1 MIDSTTELPFRLRSP
16 FRKKLRKW
24 SCPVFYNFNFRHL
37 GRPSA
42 TMFTAQFDVVCDKN
56 RASAGTPKC
65 AGVPAALSAGGY
77 MHDFIYAQCGS
88 IRPKISFEQK

>member
-1 MIDSTTELPFRLRSP
+1 
-16 FRKKLRKW
+16 
-24 SCPVFYNFNFRHL
+24 
-37 GRPSA
+37 
-42 TMFTAQFDVVCDKN
+42 MFTAQFDVVCDKN